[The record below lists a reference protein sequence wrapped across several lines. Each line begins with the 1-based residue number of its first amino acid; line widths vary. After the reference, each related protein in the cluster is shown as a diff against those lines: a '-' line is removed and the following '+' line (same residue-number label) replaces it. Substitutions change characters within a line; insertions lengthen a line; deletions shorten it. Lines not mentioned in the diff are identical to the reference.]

1 MNDEDF
7 IDDVSN
13 REESNI
19 NPSSTK
25 ATVTATAT
33 DARLNHTNHNQS
45 IVADQSQQ
53 NSNSDLNSLAVD
65 QDLIIKLEEAKRE
78 LALNLAKK
86 KKLDKELVNL
96 SSLKFAVVYIS
107 ILNILVQQAALETTL
122 YAHETAYLTD
132 PSANSFGNIVKGYE
146 AYVKA
151 PPSTNLSTGDYHHS
165 TRRKR
170 TYYPNYGNSSNNSSS
185 NFGSNTQT
193 ELVGN
198 AERIFS
204 KSSGS
209 YTRAL
214 EARSREHESNVT
226 SEQESVV
233 PASLHQQS
241 DHRKKSLV

>member
-86 KKLDKELVNL
+86 KKLDKEL
-96 SSLKFAVVYIS
+96 
-107 ILNILVQQAALETTL
+107 AALETTL

-170 TYYPNYGNSSNNSSS
+170 TS

>member
-86 KKLDKELVNL
+86 KKLDKEL
-96 SSLKFAVVYIS
+96 
-107 ILNILVQQAALETTL
+107 AALETTL